1 MHTFCLHSNKS
12 RCLWGSFFP
21 VCYMLALKFACT
33 SDEVLHGVDCC
44 RGRSGEGG
52 RGGTVQAR
60 NTEVY
65 SLHADLSLLILPP
78 KSN

>member
-33 SDEVLHGVDCC
+33 SDEVCMVWIVAEADP
-44 RGRSGEGG
+44 GEGW
-52 RGGTVQAR
+52 GGVVGLCKRETRRFSAR
-60 NTEVY
+60 SY
-65 SLHADLSLLILPP
+65 SDAAHIYM
-78 KSN
+78 